1 MSQETSLT
9 LTLENRD
16 EALLLFGSRDQNLR
30 MIRDALQVRIVARGD
45 VLAVLEAMKMEQQI
59 IAPIG
64 GKVTT
69 VAVAANQQVAA
80 RDILFIV
87 EGEPA

>member
-1 MSQETSLT
+1 MRAPMTGTITAVRVGQ
-9 LTLENRD
+9 
-16 EALLLFGSRDQNLR
+16 DQL
-30 MIRDALQVRIVARGD
+30 VARGD